1 MKQLLQD
8 SIEKAISYEAYKDLV
23 KNLLEQNK
31 TTGPNQTEDLVNYTI
46 LNDRRMDRLDKTIK
60 ISEETESSLKDIN
73 KGQVWLVISEA
84 WCGDAA
90 QNLPILHKISQASDF
105 IDFKVILRD
114 ENPQLMDAFLTNG
127 ARAIPKMILID
138 SETLEVINTWGPR
151 PSEATQMVKDYKE
164 KHGALDAEFKKDLQV
179 WYNKNKG
186 KNLQEDILKLMKP
199 VVIE

>member
-1 MKQLLQD
+1 MKQLLQQ
-8 SIEKAISYEAYKDLV
+8 SIDRAVSYETYKDLI
-23 KNLLEQNK
+23 KNLLEHNK
-31 TTGPNQTEDLVNYTI
+31 TTGPNHTEDLVNYTI
-46 LNDRRMDRLDKTIK
+46 LNDRRMDRLDKK
-60 ISEETESSLKDIN
+60 ISISEDTKQVIKNIN

-90 QNLPILHKISQASDF
+90 QNLPILHKISQASDL

-114 ENPQLMDAFLTNG
+114 ENPELMDAFLTNG
-127 ARAIPKMILID
+127 ARAIPKMVLIEK
-138 SETLEVINTWGPR
+138 ETLEVIGTWGPR

-186 KNLQEDILKLMKP
+186 QNLQDDIVKLMKP
-199 VVIE
+199 VVVE